1 MKSGGARNSTFDRS
15 NCTVWCKRRLA
26 EGKHSNCTRGLIYQG
41 FPSNDED
48 GISLGAGFAIITVY
62 TAYIVD
68 DSVEVCRVMGVTNF
82 N

>member
-1 MKSGGARNSTFDRS
+1 MNGAKLGGARNSTFDRS

-26 EGKHSNCTRGLIYQG
+26 EGKQANCTRGLIHQG

-68 DSVEVCRVMGVTNF
+68 DSVEEC
-82 N
+82 